1 MPIMPIG
8 LSIDP
13 VRPSGRPRGIATR
26 RDGLEGAESK
36 RQAFGHPPRRTA
48 YSEAD
53 LIFEADAERLGYR
66 KRPRGIARYYRDQ
79 GMLPPRYIA
88 EQIPRF
94 ELTNVD
100 LSQFATRSVRRIQP
114 HSRWLA
120 R

>member
-13 VRPSGRPRGIATR
+13 VRPSRRSGGIAAQ
-26 RDGLEGAESK
+26 RDGLEGIESK
-36 RQAFGHPPRRTA
+36 RQAFGYSSTRTTH
-48 YSEAD
+48 SEAD

-66 KRPRGIARYYRDQ
+66 NRPRGIARYYRDH

-100 LSQFATRSVRRIQP
+100 LSQFAARSDEGSNPR
-114 HSRWLA
+114 S
-120 R
+120 